1 MGGWVSRCKTLY
13 MKWINDKVPLYSKD
27 NYIQH
32 PIINNRKECLKN
44 VCVCVCVCITESFCR
59 TAEVNTIL

>member
-1 MGGWVSRCKTLY
+1 MGGWVSRYKILY

-44 VCVCVCVCITESFCR
+44 VCVCVCVCVCI
-59 TAEVNTIL
+59 